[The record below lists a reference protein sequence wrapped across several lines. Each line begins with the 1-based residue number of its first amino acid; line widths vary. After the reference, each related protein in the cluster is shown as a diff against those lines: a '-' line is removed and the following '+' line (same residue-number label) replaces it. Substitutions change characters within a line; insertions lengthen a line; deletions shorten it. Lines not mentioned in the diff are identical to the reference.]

1 MAADTVR
8 LLPNRWQCYVGI
20 LTESTVVRN
29 QRKFHVFVP
38 EFLPTKSGNV
48 DSNDLEMSVSLWNE
62 FNKAQEEANVRITST
77 IVADYFGLTSGFDVP
92 TMYRGMQV
100 LVINYGNTDRWYWL
114 PLERDDNLK
123 TFAQQRFSCPD
134 IAQTNKSDAI
144 KSDIEGRTEGL
155 TDDNTY
161 FLEIDTKYHK
171 HIKISTAASDG
182 EKFRYFFKIDAD
194 EHSVELW
201 DNCVDGSQP
210 NNTFKIESRPDSST
224 LGRITMQNAS
234 GNSYIMDG
242 MDTKIFIPRNLS
254 INVGGDT
261 VISCIGNVTKSI
273 TGVATTTIHGNEF
286 REITGSAQH
295 IYMDSFTEGV
305 YKNKMVSVIYN
316 YTEEYMNKTS
326 IGAATSI
333 SSTTY
338 NLTAGTGNF
347 AINAFTGV
355 YQTVN
360 QQVANVW
367 SLICENWQETARRIA
382 GTVVNLI
389 RGGHH

>member
-1 MAADTVR
+1 MAAETMR

-48 DSNDLEMSVSLWNE
+48 DSNDLSMSVSLFNE
-62 FNKAQEEANVRITST
+62 LLQAEEQANVLITST
-77 IVADYFGLTSGFDVP
+77 IIADYFGLTSGFDVP

-100 LVINYGNTDRWYWL
+100 LVINYGNTDNWYWL

-134 IAQTNKSDAI
+134 VAQTNKTSAS
-144 KSDIEGRTEGL
+144 KEDIEGRTEGL

-210 NNTFKIESRPDSST
+210 NNTIKIESDPC
-224 LGRITMQNAS
+224 RITLQN
-234 GNSYIMDG
+234 GLQNSFIMDG
-242 MDTKIFIPRNLS
+242 VDTKIFVPRNLS

-261 VISCIGNVTKSI
+261 VVSQIGNVTKTI
-273 TGVATTTIHGNEF
+273 GGIATTVINGNEF
-286 REITGSAQH
+286 RTINGNAQH
-295 IYMDSFTEGV
+295 MYMNTMTEAT
-305 YKNKMVSVIYN
+305 YKNKMVSVIMN
-316 YTEEYMNKTS
+316 YTEEYGNKTS
-326 IGAATSI
+326 MGMGTTIA
-333 SSTTY
+333 STTY

-360 QQVANVW
+360 QQVSNIW
-367 SLICENWQETARRIA
+367 SLVCQTWQETARRIG

-389 RGGHH
+389 RGRHH